1 VKTPAR
7 DGKITAVVPIFECA
21 DRLAAHLT
29 FLKGARPVVSEFV
42 WVVTPGRD
50 ESQRLA
56 QEAHRELGGKY
67 LEVPPGL
74 YDAWNAGIRAVATE
88 FTYISTVGESASAL
102 GLDRLRTTLQT
113 LGADVA
119 FSPPL
124 LPTQSQARRQ
134 LLRWPIFR
142 FQGELKER
150 EGKILSSFLVA
161 KIQAVA
167 GIFSL
172 LGSCAS
178 CLFRTAYLQ
187 NHPFPSDYYHYGD
200 SAWVYQNYRQ
210 AKFVYLKKPWASFS
224 VHGPSGR
231 IVGARD
237 VERLRFIILQDL
249 KKIPQAGRAAR
260 ALTSLLTATRYLDKN
275 RGRRPIKMWWL
286 NPKLLI
292 ARCRRVHAESDYL
305 KWMSLL
311 EQPKQ

>member
-1 VKTPAR
+1 VKTSGG

-21 DRLAAHLT
+21 DRLSAHLT

-50 ESQRLA
+50 QSQRLA

-74 YDAWNAGIRAVATE
+74 YQAWNAGIRAVTTE
-88 FTYISTVGESASAL
+88 FTYISTVGESASAP
-102 GLDRLRTTLQT
+102 GLDRLRATLQAT
-113 LGADVA
+113 GADVA
-119 FSPPL
+119 FSPPV

-142 FQGELKER
+142 FQRDLQER
-150 EGKILSSFLVA
+150 EKQILSPYLIA

-187 NHPFPSDYYHYGD
+187 NHPFPSDYNHYGD
-200 SAWVYQNYRQ
+200 SAWVYQNFRQ
-210 AKFVYLKKPWASFS
+210 AKFVYLKEPLATFT
-224 VHGPSGR
+224 VHGPLGR
-231 IVGARD
+231 TVGSRD
-237 VERLRFIILQDL
+237 VERLRRTIPRDL
-249 KKIPQAGRAAR
+249 KGNQNAKLAIRSLSRLCAA
-260 ALTSLLTATRYLDKN
+260 SRYLDEK
-275 RGRRPIKMWWL
+275 RGRCPRKFWWL
-286 NPKLLI
+286 DWKLL
-292 ARCRRVHAESDYL
+292 RVRSIRGQATRDYAQA
-305 KWMSLL
+305 MSQMEKLL
-311 EQPKQ
+311 S